1 MSRVFS
7 VTIPEGLYRELKKAC
22 IDENLY
28 LKGGVK
34 KAIELW
40 LKEKGK
46 EEGTTDI
53 KKITEPRLVRKQLHK
68 EIKL

>member
-7 VTIPEGLYRELKKAC
+7 VRIPEGLYRELKKVC
-22 IDENLY
+22 INENLY

-46 EEGTTDI
+46 E
-53 KKITEPRLVRKQLHK
+53 V
-68 EIKL
+68 